1 MTIGVVV
8 GKNNIYGKW
17 LEIRNQY
24 KRQADLIPVLTN
36 LTYNYLKYE
45 YQTLL
50 DVVEAR
56 AKILANALT
65 GNNVTEIAKAGD
77 DLNQYTVQLLAVAEA
92 YPDLKGNTVV
102 LELVSEVSG
111 TQNRITVARR
121 RFNENIVGYN
131 NLLVVTP
138 LARLFGYSEMRGLEF
153 LETPEN
159 PPSIPEWEF

>member
-1 MTIGVVV
+1 MVV
-8 GKNNIYGKW
+8 GLSTSKNQIYGKW

-24 KRQADLIPVLTN
+24 KRQADLIPMLIN
-36 LTYNYLKYE
+36 MTYNYLKYE

-56 AKILANALT
+56 AKVLANALV
-65 GNNVTEIAKAGD
+65 GNNVTEIARAGD

-102 LELVSEVSG
+102 LELIAEVSG

-121 RFNENIVGYN
+121 RFNENIVSYN
-131 NLLVVTP
+131 NILIISP
-138 LARLFGYSEMRGLEF
+138 LARLFGHSEMQGLEF

-159 PPSIPEWEF
+159 PPNIPEWEW